1 MPARTITLVRD
12 GKSEAT
18 IVVAPDIGPNAA
30 AAVKDLVGTIAKM
43 SGAALPVLD
52 DGAVRGTGPQIHIGR
67 TAYAKE
73 AGLTPTD
80 LPVNGYRI
88 VTVHAPSV
96 PRLLITGTHSLGI
109 SHGVYDL
116 LTNELGV
123 MWGMPDPMFEDIPKR
138 RTVEVGWIDRTEKP
152 AFGFRVWSG
161 NDPDWVRRN
170 RIDDG
175 GRHLPYYGHGH
186 NLFRVFPPSKYK
198 DHPEYYAMLKGQR
211 RVPEQ
216 DGHTH
221 IQPCLTNPDLIRIT
235 AETVRSFLDE
245 NPNVTTYSL
254 CPNDSS
260 DFCECPNCLALDEG
274 MERYRGRRM
283 TSDSY
288 FHYINEVAKELLKT
302 HPKRYVGV
310 YAYWTTELPPRR
322 IDRLP
327 PNVVVYLTQDSSQY
341 HDPDYEKRDHDL
353 LERWSK
359 AAHHL
364 AVYDY
369 YGLGWFTP
377 RYYPTIIRRTLPYLP
392 TVSVKGFYC
401 ETYAFWPHIGPHHFL
416 ATRLLWDV
424 KTDPDKVLDEWFERM
439 FGEAAPE
446 MKGFYGVLE
455 HNWMT
460 RPRIGHWFQGL
471 DCMWQQLL
479 QWTPD
484 AREEAW
490 ERINAA
496 YAAAKSQK
504 ARERVDYVRRGH
516 RVTYLLSLA
525 HEKVHALKPDAPD
538 LERAIRE
545 ITALAADVVASFR
558 TAIEPDLTYG
568 AAYYRGERAEAM
580 FNWWRCDLG
589 IAIEAA
595 LAKKPD
601 LRERLSA
608 SDPMLAEIFRTAAD
622 PDIRRRWERE
632 HERMT
637 TMELYR

>member
-1 MPARTITLVRD
+1 MPEGAIILVRD
-12 GKSEAT
+12 GRSEAT
-18 IVVAPDIGPNAA
+18 IVVAQDIGPTAT
-30 AAVKDLVGTIAKM
+30 AAVRDLVETIAKM
-43 SGAALPVLD
+43 SGAAIPVVN
-52 DGAVRGTGPQIHIGR
+52 DGAVISAGPQIHVGQ
-67 TAYAKE
+67 TACVRE
-73 AGLTPTD
+73 AGLTPAD
-80 LPVNGYRI
+80 LPVNGYRV

-96 PRLLITGTHSLGI
+96 QRLVITGTHGLGI
-109 SHGVYDL
+109 SHGVYDV

-123 MWGMPDPMFEDIPKR
+123 LWGMPDPMFEDIPTR
-138 RTVEVGWIDRTEKP
+138 RTVEVGRIDRTEKP
-152 AFGFRVWSG
+152 SFGFRVWSG
-161 NDPDWVRRN
+161 NDPVWIRRN

-186 NLFRVFPPSKYK
+186 NLFNVFPPSKYR
-198 DHPEYYAMLKGQR
+198 DRPELYAMLKGERQ
-211 RVPEQ
+211 VPEQ

-221 IQPCLTNPDLIRIT
+221 IQPCLTNPEGIRIT
-235 AETVRSFLDE
+235 VETVRKFYDE
-245 NPNVTTYSL
+245 NPNVSTYSL
-254 CPNDSS
+254 CPNDSG

-302 HPKRYVGV
+302 HPNRYVGV

-341 HDPDYEKRDHDL
+341 HDPEYEKRDHDM

-359 AAHHL
+359 IAHHL

-377 RYYPTIIRRTLPYLP
+377 RYYPTIISRTLPYLP
-392 TVSVKGFYC
+392 TVSVKGHYC
-401 ETYAFWPHIGPHHFL
+401 ESYPYWPHIGPHLFL

-424 KTDPDKVLDEWFERM
+424 GTDPAKVLDEWFERM
-439 FGEAAPE
+439 FGEAAAE
-446 MKGFYGVLE
+446 MKAYFDALE
-455 HNWMT
+455 RSWMT
-460 RPRIGHWFQGL
+460 RPRVGHWFQGL

-479 QWTPD
+479 QWTPA

-490 ERINAA
+490 QHVNAA
-496 YAAAKSQK
+496 YDAAMSQK
-504 ARERVDYVRRGH
+504 VRQRVDYVRRGH
-516 RVTYLLSLA
+516 RVAYLLSLG
-525 HEKVHALKPDAPD
+525 HEKAHALKPDSAE

-545 ITALAADVVASFR
+545 ITAIAADAVSSFH
-558 TAIEPDLTYG
+558 TGVEPDLTYG
-568 AAYYRGERAEAM
+568 AAYFRGERAQAQ
-580 FNWWRCDLG
+580 FNWWKCDLG

-595 LAKKPD
+595 LANRPD
-601 LRERLSA
+601 LRSQLTGSN
-608 SDPMLAEIFRTAAD
+608 PMLGELFQAAAD

-632 HERMT
+632 HQRMT
-637 TMELYR
+637 TMDLYR